1 MLKFILRRCLEAI
14 PTLFILITISFF
26 MMRLAPGSPFT
37 GERTLPPEV
46 MANIEAKYHLND
58 PISTQYFNYLKQLAH
73 GDFGPSFK
81 YKDYSVNDLVASSFP
96 VSAKLGAAA
105 FILAVV
111 LGVTAGVI
119 AALKQNTK
127 WDYTVMGVAMT
138 GVVIPSFVVAPL
150 LVMIFAITLKW
161 LPGGGWNGGALKFMI
176 LPMVALS
183 LAYIASIARITRG
196 SMIEV
201 LHSNFIRTAR
211 AVSSGECIPFG
222 AALVGG
228 RMSVTTT
235 LTALVRKAAVL
246 LAKSATDARRSL
258 FAGDTISTTATTR
271 LWLSY
276 TFSRR
281 CRAARDDTTTWV
293 WWWPSRMAWS
303 APSRPGISRWSWCR
317 GRWAPRWRRA
327 TRWCSNPPR

>member
-1 MLKFILRRCLEAI
+1 
-14 PTLFILITISFF
+14 
-26 MMRLAPGSPFT
+26 
-37 GERTLPPEV
+37 
-46 MANIEAKYHLND
+46 
-58 PISTQYFNYLKQLAH
+58 
-73 GDFGPSFK
+73 
-81 YKDYSVNDLVASSFP
+81 VASSFP

-127 WDYTVMGVAMT
+127 WDYAVMGVAMT

-211 AVSSGECIPFG
+211 AKGCRCAGLSPPCAQTG
-222 AALVGG
+222 AVAGALLYGAG
-228 RMSVTTT
+228 I
-235 LTALVRKAAVL
+235 
-246 LAKSATDARRSL
+246 RRDHHRL
-258 FAGDTISTTATTR
+258 NGYRNHLRPAGH
-271 LWLSY
+271 
-276 TFSRR
+276 
-281 CRAARDDTTTWV
+281 
-293 WWWPSRMAWS
+293 WS
-303 APSRPGISRWSWCR
+303 AVR
-317 GRWAPRWRRA
+317 
-327 TRWCSNPPR
+327 

>member
-58 PISTQYFNYLKQLAH
+58 PITTQYFNYLKQLAH

-81 YKDYSVNDLVASSFP
+81 YKDYSVNDTVASSFP

-105 FILAVV
+105 FITAVV

-119 AALKQNTK
+119 AALKQNTR
-127 WDYTVMGVAMT
+127 WDYAVMGVAMT

-161 LPGGGWNGGALKFMI
+161 LPGAAG
-176 LPMVALS
+176 
-183 LAYIASIARITRG
+183 
-196 SMIEV
+196 
-201 LHSNFIRTAR
+201 TA
-211 AVSSGECIPFG
+211 
-222 AALVGG
+222 G
-228 RMSVTTT
+228 R
-235 LTALVRKAAVL
+235 
-246 LAKSATDARRSL
+246 
-258 FAGDTISTTATTR
+258 
-271 LWLSY
+271 
-276 TFSRR
+276 
-281 CRAARDDTTTWV
+281 
-293 WWWPSRMAWS
+293 
-303 APSRPGISRWSWCR
+303 
-317 GRWAPRWRRA
+317 
-327 TRWCSNPPR
+327 